1 MMELSGFKNILW
13 ADEDEEDPPS
23 SIVAIKKLRILIPL
37 EGLIDANEEEQRLNK
52 KISKLEQEKDMLGKK
67 LNNKKFVDNAPKDLV
82 LNQKDRYT
90 ILETEL
96 NNLKNQLI
104 EIQKL
109 I

>member
-1 MMELSGFKNILW
+1 
-13 ADEDEEDPPS
+13 
-23 SIVAIKKLRILIPL
+23 
-37 EGLIDANEEEQRLNK
+37 
-52 KISKLEQEKDMLGKK
+52 MLGKK
-67 LNNKKFVDNAPKDLV
+67 LNNKKFIDNAPKDLV